1 MSVASALHLHV
12 AVVTCQAF
20 PDVHLVLLLA
30 VLLQWFG
37 GCMFFLSKTR
47 ATIKDSLFL
56 NGAAS
61 TAGMSL

>member
-1 MSVASALHLHV
+1 LPV
-12 AVVTCQAF
+12 AVVPFQAV
-20 PDVHLVLLLA
+20 PVGDLVLLPA

-37 GCMFFLSKTR
+37 GCMFFLSRTR

-56 NGAAS
+56 NGAAA